1 VSICPPAAGQLARA
15 LHAGRFG
22 FAADAEGLAR
32 LLAEADLEQALAALD
47 APVLLL
53 HAEGDE
59 TVPVEHSREL
69 AKALRAEGSRLVT
82 VPGGHHRSVQHD
94 GELQALSVRFLNR
107 RLTG

>member
-1 VSICPPAAGQLARA
+1 
-15 LHAGRFG
+15 
-22 FAADAEGLAR
+22 
-32 LLAEADLEQALAALD
+32 
-47 APVLLL
+47 
-53 HAEGDE
+53 
-59 TVPVEHSREL
+59 VEHSREL